1 MERYIGEIS
10 VRCSNP
16 RVQTRLARL
25 SGVFLNHMNNTGK
38 GVSSRLARDP
48 SKGVVLLI
56 NAVAVLSLSVGL
68 SNPFRLS
75 VEPGLI
81 KELRAYFTEKLDW
94 LDAETV
100 ELE

>member
-1 MERYIGEIS
+1 
-10 VRCSNP
+10 
-16 RVQTRLARL
+16 
-25 SGVFLNHMNNTGK
+25 
-38 GVSSRLARDP
+38 
-48 SKGVVLLI
+48 VLLI

-75 VEPGLI
+75 VEPGRI

>member
-1 MERYIGEIS
+1 MFKSASADTSSAARGRLPKSYEQYGQGRHQPLS
-10 VRCSNP
+10 
-16 RVQTRLARL
+16 TR
-25 SGVFLNHMNNTGK
+25 S
-38 GVSSRLARDP
+38 

-56 NAVAVLSLSVGL
+56 NAVAVLSLTVGL
-68 SNPFRLS
+68 SNPFRRS
-75 VEPGLI
+75 VEPELI